1 MGSKAKVPKP
11 NPEAD
16 YQQYLTEA
24 RNALKVQSTLL
35 PEQAVLEERLA
46 PTLINTRMAGLKA
59 TSQGL
64 MGLYGDLYEPAQA
77 LQKRYA
83 TDQMAMLSGMGGQ
96 ATQAALASLDPT
108 TRGIY
113 STFGQQALT
122 DLQAGTGLTAQETT
136 QAQQAARAAGAARGM
151 SFSRQGADLEI
162 LNTYNMGQRRLA
174 QRQGVAQQAYQMGA
188 GQQQIGLTGFL
199 NPAFAASQQYSLTG
213 LAGGASGMYADVG
226 SSPFLQPESQYLAN
240 IRANRIQMETAI
252 QSANAQRSGGIMGGA
267 LQAVGTIAAAKM
279 TGGASLAA
287 GGCWVAREVYGEDN
301 PEWMVFR
308 QWLFTEA
315 PEWFRD
321 LYLQEGERFAEFISD
336 KPVLK
341 SIVKMAMDTVVK
353 PRFKLLNV

>member
-1 MGSKAKVPKP
+1 MGGKAKTPAP

-16 YQQYLTEA
+16 YQQYLNEG
-24 RNALKVQSTLL
+24 RNALRAQGELL
-35 PEQAVLEERLA
+35 PIQAQMEERLA
-46 PTLINTRMAGLKA
+46 PMLINTRMAGLKA

-83 TDQMAMLSGMGGQ
+83 TDQMSMLAGMGAQ
-96 ATQAALASLDPT
+96 STQAALGSLDAT

-113 STFGQQALT
+113 DTFGQQALS
-122 DLQAGTGLTAQETT
+122 DLQAGTSLTAQETT
-136 QAQQAARAAGAARGM
+136 QAQQAARAAGAARGVN
-151 SFSRQGADLEI
+151 FSRQGADLEI

-188 GQQQIGLTGFL
+188 GQQQIGLQGFL

-213 LAGGASGMYADVG
+213 LAGGATGMYADVG

-252 QSANAQRSGGIMGGA
+252 QSANAQRSGAITGGLLSAAGTMGGA
-267 LQAVGTIAAAKM
+267 AIK
-279 TGGASLAA
+279 A
-287 GGCWVAREVYGEDN
+287 GMFCWVAREVYGKESG
-301 PEWMVFR
+301 EWLVFR
-308 QWLFTEA
+308 HWVLNEA
-315 PEWFRD
+315 PDWFRD
-321 LYLQEGERFAEFISD
+321 LYTEEGERFAAFISD
-336 KPVLK
+336 KPFLK
-341 SIVKMAMDTVVK
+341 FIVKKAMDTVVK